1 MKEPRKLS
9 LREEIEREAREIDK
23 EIADHPELEEICV
36 TKEMDATLFAKIR
49 AYEEEKAED
58 EAARQ
63 ELREKKDSENVEFS
77 EELVPDLSAVKKT
90 VPYRKKKKRL
100 LLVSLVAVLVLV
112 LGMGMT
118 SVGSKSYW
126 KTLLDKLY
134 GEEPMKFID
143 VEDMEGKN
151 SEDGDETTAYREID
165 EKLVI
170 STVRIMYKPKGM
182 RLEKYI
188 IQNDERDVKL
198 FYKYND
204 EIIQYR
210 IYVNDKDSSLGIKE
224 EDVKIGEYS
233 VTTDKVDIVIEEFQ
247 VPDHSI
253 CRQVANFE
261 YQGVHYQLK
270 GIMEKEEFEKILKNL
285 FFF

>member
-36 TKEMDATLFAKIR
+36 TKEMDAALFAKIR
-49 AYEEEKAED
+49 DYEEEKAED

-126 KTLLDKLY
+126 KVLLERIIGD
-134 GEEPMKFID
+134 EPMKVIN
-143 VEDMEGKN
+143 VEDMQQN
-151 SEDGDETTAYREID
+151 STEDVDEVAAYKKID
-165 EKLVI
+165 E
-170 STVRIMYKPKGM
+170 
-182 RLEKYI
+182 
-188 IQNDERDVKL
+188 
-198 FYKYND
+198 
-204 EIIQYR
+204 
-210 IYVNDKDSSLGIKE
+210 
-224 EDVKIGEYS
+224 
-233 VTTDKVDIVIEEFQ
+233 
-247 VPDHSI
+247 
-253 CRQVANFE
+253 A
-261 YQGVHYQLK
+261 
-270 GIMEKEEFEKILKNL
+270 
-285 FFF
+285 